1 MALDGIFLNSLI
13 NNIKYTLIDSKI
25 DKVNQP
31 EKDEIILTIRKDRK
45 NYKLLI
51 SASSKFPRIHFT
63 ETQKENPLKAPMYL
77 MVLRKYL
84 TSGRII
90 DVFQKDGDRIVV
102 IKVESRDELGFDS
115 EYSLIVEIMGRHSNI
130 TLVRDRDNKIMES
143 IKHITPDINSYR
155 VLYPGA
161 TYVEPPKSTK
171 LNPFKLDFNE
181 ITKFIDENSLEYNE
195 LFFSNILTGVSKPLS
210 KELYE
215 NSLKN
220 NLSFDN
226 KESIYKFI
234 IASLDK
240 INKNPSFNII
250 TDSNGIFKDFYC
262 TELDSYYESYKKI
275 DYENPSLILDDFFKI
290 KDKQDRLNNRSISL
304 QKLINTNIDRCNK
317 KSKILNGNITEGM
330 KKDNYKIKGDLLTS
344 YIYMIKPGDD
354 KITVLNF
361 YNENEEEYL
370 TISLDPHKSPSE
382 NIQKY
387 YKKYTKLK
395 KSEEW
400 ALEQLEKN
408 EAELEYLNSV
418 LTNIL
423 NVESYDE
430 IEQIKKELLETG
442 YIKFKNTSKGN
453 KKVKESKPL
462 HFLSSQGIDI
472 YVGKNNL
479 QNDYLSLKFANKND
493 MWLHTKNIPG
503 SHVIIKANPVDEITL
518 EEAGIIAAYYSK
530 GKSDS
535 KVSVDYTEVR
545 NLKKPNGAK
554 PGMVIYYTNKTMTVD
569 PKEYENLKIEKL

>member
-13 NNIKYTLIDSKI
+13 NNLKDILIDSKI
-25 DKVNQP
+25 DKINQP
-31 EKDEIILTIRKDRK
+31 EKDEVILTIRKDRK

-63 ETQKENPLKAPMYL
+63 EVSKENPLKAPMYL

-84 TSGRII
+84 TAGRII
-90 DVFQKDGDRIVV
+90 DILQKDGDRVV
-102 IKVESRDELGFDS
+102 TLKVESRDEMGFDS
-115 EYSLIVEIMGRHSNI
+115 LYSLIIEIMGRHSNI

-161 TYVEPPKSTK
+161 TYVEPPTSNK
-171 LNPFKLDFNE
+171 LNPFKLELND
-181 ITKFIDENSLEYNE
+181 ITNFIDNNPLEYNE
-195 LFFSNILTGVSKPLS
+195 LFFFNLLTGVSKPLS
-210 KELYE
+210 KELYIR
-215 NSLKN
+215 SLN
-220 NLSFDN
+220 NNISLDN
-226 KESIYKFI
+226 KASLYKFI
-234 IASLDK
+234 VDS
-240 INKNPSFNII
+240 INNIKANPSFNII
-250 TDSNGIFKDFYC
+250 KDNDGIFKDFYC
-262 TELDSYYESYKKI
+262 INLNTYYPDYTYIE
-275 DYENPSLILDDFFKI
+275 YENPSIMLDDFFKT
-290 KDKQDRLNNRSISL
+290 KDKQDRLTNRSTSL
-304 QKLINTNIDRCNK
+304 QKLIHTNIDRCLK
-317 KSKILNGNITEGM
+317 KAKILNGNVEEGL
-330 KKDNYKIKGDLLTS
+330 KKEGYKIKGDLLTS

-354 KITVLNF
+354 KISLLNF
-361 YNENEEEYL
+361 YNENEEEYI
-370 TISLDPHKSPSE
+370 TISLDPNKSPSE

-408 EAELEYLNSV
+408 QYELDYLNSV

-430 IEQIKKELLETG
+430 IEQIKKELMETG
-442 YIKFKNTSKGN
+442 YIKFKNTSKGG
-453 KKVKESKPL
+453 KKIKESKPL

-479 QNDYLSLKFANKND
+479 QNDYLSLKFANRND

-530 GKSDS
+530 GKNDS
-535 KVSVDYTEVR
+535 KVSVDYTEVK

-554 PGMVIYYTNKTMTVD
+554 PGMVIYYTNKTMFVD
-569 PKEYENLKIEKL
+569 PKDYETLKIEKL